1 MGGLRPRHAQV
12 IGMSGDLA
20 ERGSFMTQN
29 DLGVRILATRD
40 KKGVFHAH
48 VIFVDIVAQ
57 SSRAKPAA

>member
-1 MGGLRPRHAQV
+1 
-12 IGMSGDLA
+12 MSGDLA